1 MNQANY
7 GFVQFKLEESAKAA
21 LLRSNHRIGNEI
33 PNITAAHDSLQPDFE
48 LILRML
54 DDECLKQVFLRLRL
68 KDLSNAA
75 DVCIRFKN
83 AANWVFKTKFKWLE
97 FDVIRYD
104 DYIYMRQDADS
115 IMEELKENVFR
126 NFGPLMCSLGRID
139 NEKVLELVSRYC
151 VDKSNLKALHF
162 FGVNITKN
170 IVERFRNVFKQLNQL
185 RFDYI
190 KFDTNVSDLFPIC
203 TDLDD
208 LWFWTRSDPNAKVI
222 LDNLLISNL
231 KLKKINIQMR
241 NTEFNS
247 SESFRSYLRAP
258 SELNIGFN
266 HQYLSKFSM
275 LNDLTL
281 DFSYQIVSPVLK
293 NLVENKIPINRLY
306 LSKGVM
312 YHDGFESI
320 CQMNQMNQLDL
331 SSICSPDLN
340 ENHLIELSKNLPDLR
355 EMRLNQC
362 SIKANADSL
371 KRMISH
377 LNKLKSLRIG
387 VQPETKIELNDY
399 NTMLEIV
406 KNRPVKT
413 HLEIIMRG
421 DNVNVDVPEEIR
433 KKNRA
438 WFEIHGVTE
447 ADWFVG
453 FCIQI
458 ESD

>member
-1 MNQANY
+1 MNQAHY

-21 LLRSNHRIGNEI
+21 LLRSNHRIGNGI

-75 DVCIRFKN
+75 DVCVRFKN
-83 AANWVFKTKFKWLE
+83 AANWVFKTKFKCLE
-97 FDVIRYD
+97 FDVICYGE
-104 DYIYMRQDADS
+104 YFHMRPDADS
-115 IMEELKENVFR
+115 IMEELKENVLR
-126 NFGPLMCSLGRID
+126 NFGPLICSLRRID

-162 FGVNITKN
+162 CCVNITKK

-190 KFDTNVSDLFPIC
+190 EFDTNVSDLFPIC

-208 LWFWTRSDPNAKVI
+208 LWFWTRPDQNAKVI
-222 LDNLLISNL
+222 LDNLLISNR
-231 KLKKINIQMR
+231 KLKKINIQKR
-241 NTEFNS
+241 NTKFNS
-247 SESFRSYLRAP
+247 NESFISYLRAP
-258 SELNIGFN
+258 SELDIGFN
-266 HQYLSKFSM
+266 LQYLSKLSM

-281 DFSYQIVSPVLK
+281 HFNYQIVSSALK
-293 NLVENKIPINRLY
+293 IVAENNIPIEK
-306 LSKGVM
+306 LSLWKGVM
-312 YHDGFESI
+312 YHDAFESI
-320 CQMNQMNQLDL
+320 CQMNRMNKLYL
-331 SSICSPDLN
+331 NSICSPGLD
-340 ENHLIELSKNLPDLR
+340 ENHLVELAKHLPDLQ
-355 EMRLNQC
+355 EMRLSQC

-377 LNKLKSLRIG
+377 LNKLKSIHIG

-399 NTMLEIV
+399 NTMLDIV
-406 KNRPVKT
+406 KNRPVET
-413 HLEIIMRG
+413 HLKIIMHG

-438 WFEIHGVTE
+438 WFEIHGNTE
-447 ADWFVG
+447 DDWWVG
-453 FCIQI
+453 FSLQI
-458 ESD
+458 GPD